1 MVKIEDIEEL
11 KKIKESNYGFV
22 IITTNTKAVIHNTN
36 CKLIFEQD
44 FLKNS
49 NKVSIYHW
57 FSTYSLAEK
66 KLGNIKPCKLC
77 NP

>member
-1 MVKIEDIEEL
+1 MVKIESVNEL

-22 IITTNTKAVIHNTN
+22 IIQSDSLPVIHTAN
-36 CKLIFEQD
+36 CKLIFEND
-44 FLKNS
+44 FVKNNKNS
-49 NKVSIYHW
+49 SYHW

-66 KLGNIKPCKLC
+66 ELGNIQSCKLC